1 MNKHKPQEMAVTLA
15 VHSQYGG
22 TESRRK
28 IKGSRRDQL
37 DDVSLTPSSEDPL
50 RILAPGQKKLSTI
63 ESQRVLAVMEEAIK
77 RMNSAM
83 LIPMLAKSL
92 DRYSITLGAELVE
105 LLKEYSRLIKDYN
118 AVYSDLEQQ
127 GRSPSLDSSVPD
139 LNAGSIT
146 SLPSSA
152 RLRLEPL
159 DHERNSLSISTDAKF
174 QQTRVN
180 LKHTIKCILREL
192 HRNPSATSLHAP
204 PSPSTGPSKSTVLL
218 QEEMR

>member
-1 MNKHKPQEMAVTLA
+1 MAVTLA
-15 VHSQYGG
+15 IHSQYGG
-22 TESRRK
+22 TEARRR

-105 LLKEYSRLIKDYN
+105 LLKEYSQLFKDYN
-118 AVYSDLEQQ
+118 AFYSDLEQQ
-127 GRSPSLDSSVPD
+127 GISPSLDSSAVE
-139 LNAGSIT
+139 LNGGSIT
-146 SLPSSA
+146 SLTSSG
-152 RLRLEPL
+152 RPVRLEPL
-159 DHERNSLSISTDAKF
+159 EHGRDSLSTDTKF
-174 QQTRVN
+174 QQTRLN

-192 HRNPSATSLHAP
+192 HRNPSASSLHGP
-204 PSPSTGPSKSTVLL
+204 SSPSIGPPKSTALL

>member
-1 MNKHKPQEMAVTLA
+1 MAVTLA
-15 VHSQYGG
+15 IHSQYGG
-22 TESRRK
+22 TESRRR

-92 DRYSITLGAELVE
+92 DRYSIPLGAELVE
-105 LLKEYSRLIKDYN
+105 LLKEYGRLIKEYN
-118 AVYSDLEQQ
+118 TVYSDLEQQ
-127 GRSPSLDSSVPD
+127 GRSPSLESSVV
-139 LNAGSIT
+139 LESNAGSIT
-146 SLPSSA
+146 SVTSLTSSG

-159 DHERNSLSISTDAKF
+159 VLEHERDSLSTDIKF

-192 HRNPSATSLHAP
+192 HRNPSAASLHGP
-204 PSPSTGPSKSTVLL
+204 SSPSTGPPKNTMLL
-218 QEEMR
+218 REEMR